1 MIQIKGLSFSQ
12 LQQRLVGNRVR
23 FKSDC
28 TFFPNFDVIGK
39 VIKITNLGVEIII
52 EILTKDR
59 KQMKIGS
66 NMKNLRYE
74 IM

>member
-1 MIQIKGLSFSQ
+1 MVKIKGLSFTQ
-12 LQQRLVGNRVR
+12 IQQRLIGNTVH

-28 TFFPNFDVIGK
+28 TFFPNFDVKGK
-39 VIKITNLGVEIII
+39 VVKVTNLGVEIMI

-59 KQMKIGS
+59 KQLKIGS

-74 IM
+74 II